1 MFADPITITVNA
13 VAKAMVRINS
23 GDPYASEYYLKEGN
37 TQEWRLKIRNSS
49 YTDKAGNTIDRH
61 NVEFVNTVYAT
72 ATVKQ
77 IVRKIYTVIENYRSD
92 SLTDP
97 LNVSL
102 GAIAFLTSANVT
114 KMLNYES

>member
-13 VAKAMVRINS
+13 VAKAMVRINQDQY
-23 GDPYASEYYLKEGN
+23 GSEYYLKEAN

-49 YTDKAGNTIDRH
+49 YTDKSGQVIDRH

-72 ATVKQ
+72 STTKQ

-92 SLTDP
+92 TLTDP

-102 GAIAFLTSANVT
+102 GAVAFLTNANVT